1 VNHIGRVDCRLRAL
15 ALMKR
20 LSYRDQRQSNRTGCL
35 MSLSTAFPVAQI
47 CSFSG
52 RTSHAAMN
60 RHSFRTI
67 YRVGPVRAAR

>member
-1 VNHIGRVDCRLRAL
+1 VNHIGRVDCRLRG
-15 ALMKR
+15 LMKR
-20 LSYRDQRQSNRTGCL
+20 LSYRDQRQSNRAGCL

-60 RHSFRTI
+60 PHSFCTI
-67 YRVGPVRAAR
+67 YR